1 MSGFRNP
8 FEARC
13 ARALGP
19 GYAYEAVKLPY
30 VLECS
35 YLPDFVDQ
43 ANKRIVE
50 AKGLFDAADRRK
62 MVAVKKANP
71 DYTIEIWFTNPEK
84 TISKS
89 SKTTYK
95 AWCDKHGFIAKKGP
109 AK

>member
-1 MSGFRNP
+1 MSGYRNP

-13 ARALGP
+13 ARDLGP
-19 GYAYEAVKLPY
+19 SYAYEAVKLPY

-35 YLPDFVDQ
+35 YLPDFIDES
-43 ANKRIVE
+43 AKRIVE

-62 MVAVKKANP
+62 MLAVKRAYP
-71 DYTIEIWFTNPEK
+71 AYTIEIWFTNPDK
-84 TISKS
+84 TIRKS
-89 SKTTYK
+89 SKTTYN